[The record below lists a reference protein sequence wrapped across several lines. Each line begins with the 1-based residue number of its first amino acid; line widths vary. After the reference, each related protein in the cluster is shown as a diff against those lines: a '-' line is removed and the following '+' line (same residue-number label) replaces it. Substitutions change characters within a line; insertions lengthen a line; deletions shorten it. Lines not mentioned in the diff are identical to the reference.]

1 MWEHQKL
8 WSMSIYGHTTRA
20 SILRSLR
27 NNAYSAGNVR
37 CFVPLQIHCLTPC
50 TEVHTYSNSMMHLL
64 CIQKWEEPW
73 EMLLLRRRKDKGEL
87 QAVRTFRSREM
98 EEPSTTAHRKR
109 EGLTSPVWKGKQ
121 RSS

>member
-1 MWEHQKL
+1 MPTVLATYVVLYHFNTL
-8 WSMSIYGHTTRA
+8 HHYVC
-20 SILRSLR
+20 RS
-27 NNAYSAGNVR
+27 S
-37 CFVPLQIHCLTPC
+37 H
-50 TEVHTYSNSMMHLL
+50 HNSVMHLL
-64 CIQKWEEPW
+64 CIQKWEEPR

-121 RSS
+121 RFS